1 MFYFIV
7 GGILLILGCLC
18 FVKKADFLFL
28 RHRSMEDFEK
38 EYDVNSARQITGLRM
53 LILGFSFV
61 LAGLYPSTLPLLV
74 MGALIAVL
82 VQKIGLNR
90 YASYQGFLKT
100 STSTKKA
107 AKPLLKGSTL
117 FTIVVLIFSAFVMFM
132 GSINIEINEKDIHL
146 SATLTPS
153 KTVEY
158 KNIQSIAQKE
168 DFAFGTRSFGVGNS
182 KISSGKFRND
192 ALGNYDLYAYANN
205 TNVIIIKTKDGYVV
219 FNQEDTKKTDAMFD
233 KLKEKLEESKS

>member
-1 MFYFIV
+1 M
-7 GGILLILGCLC
+7 
-18 FVKKADFLFL
+18 
-28 RHRSMEDFEK
+28 
-38 EYDVNSARQITGLRM
+38 
-53 LILGFSFV
+53 
-61 LAGLYPSTLPLLV
+61 
-74 MGALIAVL
+74 
-82 VQKIGLNR
+82 
-90 YASYQGFLKT
+90 
-100 STSTKKA
+100 
-107 AKPLLKGSTL
+107 
-117 FTIVVLIFSAFVMFM
+117 
-132 GSINIEINEKDIHL
+132 

-192 ALGNYDLYAYANN
+192 ALGNYDLYAYSNN

>member
-7 GGILLILGCLC
+7 GGILLAAGSLC
-18 FVKKADFLFL
+18 FFKKADFLFL

-38 EYDVNSARQITGLRM
+38 EYDVNNALQITGLSM

-82 VQKIGLNR
+82 VQKIGLDR

-107 AKPLLKGSTL
+107 AKPL
-117 FTIVVLIFSAFVMFM
+117 
-132 GSINIEINEKDIHL
+132 
-146 SATLTPS
+146 
-153 KTVEY
+153 
-158 KNIQSIAQKE
+158 
-168 DFAFGTRSFGVGNS
+168 
-182 KISSGKFRND
+182 
-192 ALGNYDLYAYANN
+192 
-205 TNVIIIKTKDGYVV
+205 
-219 FNQEDTKKTDAMFD
+219 
-233 KLKEKLEESKS
+233 

>member
-7 GGILLILGCLC
+7 GGILLVLGCLC
-18 FVKKADFLFL
+18 FLNKADFLFL
-28 RHRSMEDFEK
+28 RYRSIEDFEK
-38 EYDVNSARQITGLRM
+38 EYDVNNARQITGLSM

-82 VQKIGLNR
+82 VQKIGLDR

-107 AKPLLKGSTL
+107 AKPLLKGSTIL
-117 FTIVVLIFSAFVMFM
+117 TIVVLICSAFVMFM
-132 GSINIEINEKDIHL
+132 GSIDVEMNEKDIHL

-153 KTVEY
+153 KTIEY
-158 KNIQSIAQKE
+158 KNGCAKRGFRIWKSVIWCRQFKN
-168 DFAFGTRSFGVGNS
+168 FLR
-182 KISSGKFRND
+182 KI
-192 ALGNYDLYAYANN
+192 
-205 TNVIIIKTKDGYVV
+205 
-219 FNQEDTKKTDAMFD
+219 
-233 KLKEKLEESKS
+233 

>member
-7 GGILLILGCLC
+7 GGILLVLGCLC
-18 FVKKADFLFL
+18 FLNKADFLFL
-28 RHRSMEDFEK
+28 RYRSIEDFEK
-38 EYDVNSARQITGLRM
+38 EYDVNNARQITGLSM

-82 VQKIGLNR
+82 VQKIGLDR

-107 AKPLLKGSTL
+107 AKPLLKGSTIL
-117 FTIVVLIFSAFVMFM
+117 TIVVLICSAFVMLM
-132 GSINIEINEKDIHL
+132 GSIDVEMNEKDIHL

-153 KTVEY
+153 KTIEY
-158 KNIQSIAQKE
+158 KNIKSVAQKE
-168 DFAFGTRSFGVGNS
+168 DFEFGNRSFGVGNS

-192 ALGNYDLYAYANN
+192 TLGNYDLYAYANN
-205 TNVIIIKTKDGYVV
+205 TNVIIINTKDGYVV
-219 FNQEDTKKTDAMFD
+219 FNQEDTKKTNAMFD
-233 KLKEKLEESKS
+233 KLKEKLEESQS